1 MNATTHQEATVLDLE
16 PQASASRPLAV
27 QPQGQALAINS
38 PAGMMLAALGQGA
51 TLEHI
56 EKMMELQERWEAG
69 EAVKAYNAAFAAFK
83 TESVRIVKNRK
94 VTDGPLRGKDYA
106 ELHSVLDAVVP
117 LLSKHG
123 LGASWKLTKDEPQ
136 WLEVTCTLKHSGG
149 HFEVAS
155 MGGPPDTGGAKNAIQ
170 ARASTVSYLERYT
183 FKAVAGVAEGGD
195 DDDGQGGAGADV
207 YNSATA
213 LQSWIIKAEAASDP
227 EALNK
232 IRKQAGAFFN
242 SEKDLSS
249 WNRFKVVVDAH
260 AKNLAGA
267 TAAA

>member
-1 MNATTHQEATVLDLE
+1 
-16 PQASASRPLAV
+16 
-27 QPQGQALAINS
+27 
-38 PAGMMLAALGQGA
+38 
-51 TLEHI
+51 
-56 EKMMELQERWEAG
+56 
-69 EAVKAYNAAFAAFK
+69 
-83 TESVRIVKNRK
+83 
-94 VTDGPLRGKDYA
+94 
-106 ELHSVLDAVVP
+106 
-117 LLSKHG
+117 
-123 LGASWKLTKDEPQ
+123 
-136 WLEVTCTLKHSGG
+136 
-149 HFEVAS
+149 

-183 FKAVAGVAEGGD
+183 FKAVAGVAEGG